1 MSSQTCAEGWFDS
14 ATNQCYMYE
23 QKWTC
28 DEGITR
34 TVTVTNE
41 ANTCVGMIPCSGGT
55 CNTGADEQNSDFGK
69 VAAYSSMVQNMQGD
83 AMCSDPNDPNSCI
96 VFRGEAM
103 VWPFCRLCKRV
114 GKTDCC
120 EAPKGAAGKLEA
132 IILAGTMLRNTNWE
146 KYQQS

>member
-1 MSSQTCAEGWFDS
+1 MPDACSKYSTNSACTMSSQTCAEGWFDS

-28 DEGITR
+28 DEGITK

-55 CNTGADEQNSDFGK
+55 CNTGANEQNSDFGK

-96 VFRGEAM
+96 VFSGEKQWCGRSVGFVNGLA
-103 VWPFCRLCKRV
+103 KRIV
-114 GKTDCC
+114 V
-120 EAPKGAAGKLEA
+120 KL
-132 IILAGTMLRNTNWE
+132 LKVQLGN
-146 KYQQS
+146 